1 VGSRGRRGRRK
12 QWKLLFDMGIELVE
26 TVETL
31 TERPYIMPEAPANDI
46 PQKGYLVVGSRWDGA
61 KSPYYPLF
69 PQDRGWIL
77 VARDGESLDEHPLH
91 EAHNFGMSKPTL
103 AWQNGTQRMELY
115 VDGMS
120 HIEFMAAYGLQFDV
134 TKNGF
139 ITSKRMSR
147 MMRDYRMF
155 ERLPENEVSL
165 EYLDLDKSGEEIW
178 DGAGLISRSMLER
191 LQISPN
197 LSAETHE
204 RLREELKHIGRVEF
218 TLVNSAGQHKGHAI
232 VVDNMEV
239 DFRLPRDIK
248 KDARTTNGTAFI
260 GLNAVHSKDDMRL
273 DVQSVMNLH
282 PFISSEQ
289 MLGYLEEEGTLFR
302 EAVESGKKAE
312 AMARLER
319 ASQEDLEAW
328 PLRHFFARGGDAN
341 WFPGMVK
348 ELLNGHIQR
357 LEVSLERGK
366 LRIPFNG
373 GRYYVMTSDVA
384 EAAGLKIQVAPGQ
397 VHLDPNTSTAWVNR
411 DDWLQMPESQEGIKH
426 ILGGADQDDALWVHG
441 FTDHDG
447 SRKILAW
454 RSPNNTGEYV
464 TLRPTQD
471 SQPMLWHTPSGETVM
486 YPEGDS
492 RKLTAR
498 IDQTVGQTQYLNLAQ
513 DPQEGELGQGK
524 AYTPELMEEV
534 NQRTLENSGILGGYC
549 NFTMGFKG
557 TVGRT
562 PKVLPDTLERVID
575 NDVKL
580 GGSNA
585 LVGEKIEEMT
595 LQFLQSGVPIPKF
608 LLPRFGVYPDPET
621 GAVPSKKKFVLGEGE
636 EKKEIWVTI
645 RTTDGN
651 HWVDHLSSGVHSYL
665 QNMTQ
670 YRDEKMANARL
681 PTAVHDS
688 IAGDTE
694 ALRLGARFN
703 SLYTQSLREARSKY
717 AHVIT
722 TSPHEDYRQH
732 EAQRKQYNNLVMGY
746 VRQKSESF
754 LEEQPEERQTIILR
768 GAMVSREMNAKD
780 PKKTTSDSAF
790 WQRGKVAETSLRS
803 LQELGLLGEIVEETG
818 ERGTRLMRYP
828 VPEKA
833 QKQANYQPVE
843 IKQVWFNREIA
854 GKDSPPSM
862 KGIEPATQKQRKAE
876 VRTLAQRSREQGGFL
891 GQKLRVGERYFGMDA
906 APSMVFEDEA
916 GHVFGVI
923 PKKHA
928 PDWLVGEQVIIRQA
942 KGSDGN
948 LSAMVERT
956 YST

>member
-1 VGSRGRRGRRK
+1 MGSRGRRGRRK
-12 QWKLLFDMGIELVE
+12 QLKLFFDLGLELVE
-26 TVETL
+26 VVETL
-31 TERPYIMPEAPANDI
+31 TERPYTMPDAPANDL

-69 PQDRGWIL
+69 PQNRGWIL
-77 VARDGESLDEHPLH
+77 VARDGETLADHPLH

-115 VDGMS
+115 VDGMN
-120 HIEFMAAYGLQFDV
+120 HREFMAAYGLQFDV

-147 MMRDYRMF
+147 MLRDYRMF
-155 ERLPENEVSL
+155 ERLPESEVSV

-197 LSAETHE
+197 LSAETQE
-204 RLREELKHIGRVEF
+204 RLRAELAHIGRVEF

-232 VVDNMEV
+232 VVDGMDV
-239 DFRLPRDIK
+239 DFRLPKDIK
-248 KDARTTNGTAFI
+248 KDARTTDGTAFI

-273 DVQSVMNLH
+273 DVQSIMNLH
-282 PFISSEQ
+282 PFVSSEQ

-319 ASQEDLEAW
+319 ATQEDLEAW
-328 PLRHFFARGGDAN
+328 PLRHFFARGGDAR

-384 EAAGLKIQVAPGQ
+384 EAAGLKIHVAPGQ

-411 DDWLQMPESQEGIKH
+411 DDWLQMPESQQGIKH

-447 SRKILAW
+447 NRKILAW

-464 TLRPTQD
+464 TLQPTKD
-471 SQPMLWHTPSGETVM
+471 SQPMLWNSPTGETVM

-492 RKLTAR
+492 RKLTTR
-498 IDQTVGQTQYLNLAQ
+498 IDQTEGQTQYLNLAQ

-534 NQRTLENSGILGGYC
+534 NQRTLENAGILGGYC

-557 TVGRT
+557 AVGRT

-585 LVGEKIEEMT
+585 LVGEKIQEMT
-595 LQFLQSGVPIPKF
+595 LQFLQSGAPIPKF

-621 GAVPSKKKFVLGEGE
+621 GEYPQRKKFTVGEGDA
-636 EKKEIWVTI
+636 KRSFWVNI
-645 RTTDGN
+645 RTTDGS
-651 HWVDHLSSGVHSYL
+651 HWVDQLSTGVHDYL
-665 QNMTQ
+665 KRMTQ
-670 YRDEKMANARL
+670 YRDDHMANARL

-688 IAGDTE
+688 VAGDGE
-694 ALRLGARFN
+694 ALQLGARFN
-703 SLYTQSLREARSKY
+703 SLYTSSLREARQKY
-717 AHVIT
+717 SHVVT
-722 TSPHEDYRQH
+722 AKPQEDPRQY
-732 EAQRKQYNNLVMGY
+732 EAQKKQYNNLVMDY
-746 VRQKSESF
+746 VRGKTEGF
-754 LEEQPEERQTIILR
+754 LEAQPEDRQTAILR

-790 WQRGKVAETSLRS
+790 WQRGKIAETSLRS

-818 ERGTRLMRYP
+818 ERGTRLVRYP
-828 VPEKA
+828 TPEKA
-833 QKQANYQPVE
+833 QQQASYHAVE
-843 IKQVWFNREIA
+843 MRQVWFNREIA
-854 GKDSPPSM
+854 GKESAPTM
-862 KGIEPATQKQRKAE
+862 KSVDPAIQKQRKSE
-876 VRTLAQRSREQGGFL
+876 VRSLAQRSHEQGGFL
-891 GQKLRVGERYFGMDA
+891 GQRLRVSERSFSNDA

-916 GHVFGVI
+916 GHIFGVI

-928 PDWLVGEQVIIRQA
+928 PDWLVGVQVVIRQA

-948 LSAMVERT
+948 LSAMVERI
-956 YST
+956 S